1 MTSRPAAPSS
11 RATEAVIRPP
21 LKIHSLAVVAD
32 RAQITGTHAV
42 EIGENTIIHPHAR
55 IKAETGKVII
65 GKNCTISEK
74 AVISATEGQEDCI
87 LGDGVDVQG
96 DAVVEGAK
104 VGDWSVIE
112 VGTKLGRLSS
122 IGRYCKI
129 TPLSTILPGEVV
141 GDFVV
146 VFGEEGKRR
155 VAGSLVQDEE
165 VRAARERGQTMMVEV
180 LKKLIV
186 DGGAKWRPT

>member
-1 MTSRPAAPSS
+1 MTTRPAPPSS
-11 RATEAVIRPP
+11 RPSEAIQRPP

-32 RAQITGTHAV
+32 RAQITGKHAV

-55 IKAETGKVII
+55 IKADTGKVII

-74 AVISATEGQEDCI
+74 ALISASEGAEDCI
-87 LGDGVDVQG
+87 LGDGVNVEG
-96 DAVVEGAK
+96 DAVVEGAR
-104 VGDWSVIE
+104 VGHWSVIE
-112 VGTKLGRLSS
+112 VGAKVGRLSQ

-129 TPLSTILPGEVV
+129 TPLSMIRPGEVV
-141 GDFVV
+141 GNFVV

-155 VAGSLVQDEE
+155 VDGGLVKDEE
-165 VRAARERGQTMMVEV
+165 VRAARERGQTMMVEA

-186 DGGAKWRPT
+186 DGGVKWRPT